1 MKSLVNYSAKLCRY
15 LLYALPAVLFFSY
28 HPVISIAEN
37 SYMNLEFSLPEI
49 WLILFAIVAVPQ
61 LGRISKFYG
70 AKKLTVALIIPS
82 LCLISSIWSENHLRA
97 ILTSG
102 ILFLLTFTVLTSILL
117 FKERKELRTELIKVL
132 LLSAALIAVV
142 CWAQCILDIA
152 GVPRSITMLCKGGTY
167 ESFGFP
173 HPNGFAIEPQFMG
186 NLLLA
191 PVLLSFYLLFAH
203 AYKNHKQKILLILL
217 TLFLSATLFLTL
229 SRGAIFS
236 FGVGIAVLVVGCGLK
251 KYAGFLKSLAVAIII
266 GLSGLL
272 VALTADGVFASLSP
286 TNDTFM
292 SGVSKAVHQLSLGV
306 IDIRPAEYKE
316 VQTEEETSSLHSQP
330 DENASPDSGKTSTP
344 ESSNFSG
351 YVAESTDVR
360 LNLNTLA
367 FNTWKDN
374 PQYILIGTGLGSA
387 GIAMNKAYPAEIGP
401 KEIVQNEYVS
411 LLLEL
416 GILGCIIILAVA
428 IYAAIKIPKN
438 PLLIAVIFSF
448 AFSLLFFSGLP
459 NALHIYLFPLLFA
472 TKDKLLIEDKVKRHR
487 NSRN

>member
-1 MKSLVNYSAKLCRY
+1 MKNLVNYSTKLCRY
-15 LLYALPAVLFFSY
+15 LLYVLPAVLFFSY

-49 WLILFAIVAVPQ
+49 WLILFAIVAMPQ
-61 LGRISKFYG
+61 LGKIYRYYG
-70 AKKLTVALIIPS
+70 VKKLIISLIIPV
-82 LCLISSIWSENHLRA
+82 LCLASSIWSENHLRA

-102 ILFLLTFTVLTSILL
+102 ILFLLTFTVLISIILL
-117 FKERKELRTELIKVL
+117 KETKELRAELIKIL
-132 LLSAALIAVV
+132 LLSATIVAVV
-142 CWAQCILDIA
+142 CWAQCVLDIA

-191 PVLLSFYLLFAH
+191 PALLSFYLLFAR

-236 FGVGIAVLVVGCGLK
+236 FGIGMVVLVVSCGLK
-251 KYAGFLKSLAVAIII
+251 KYKGFLKSLAFTIII
-266 GLSGLL
+266 GLAGLL
-272 VALTADGVFASLSP
+272 VALTADGIFASLSP

-306 IDIRPAEYKE
+306 IDIRPEEYKE
-316 VQTEEETSSLHSQP
+316 TETEKESSLQNTS
-330 DENASPDSGKTSTP
+330 DENSSPEAEKTSAP

-367 FNTWKDN
+367 FNTWREN
-374 PQYILIGTGLGSA
+374 PQYVLIGTGLGSA
-387 GIAMNKAYPAEIGP
+387 GIAMNKAYPTEIGP

-438 PLLIAVIFSF
+438 PLLVAVIFSF

-472 TKDKLLIEDKVKRHR
+472 TKDKLFIEDKVKRHR
-487 NSRN
+487 NNRN